1 MKNVLKA
8 ANFKG
13 FAVSETPRKALR
25 CETCGAPRGGKQS
38 GLSAGKLPAGG
49 GFSFQALFAFLFFP
63 AGKRGLLFS
72 AGMIFCFAG
81 CARAQARFFVSRFG
95 AGLRREERPPVL
107 LRFGGAAARR
117 FLAAL
122 NLPRPR
128 LAVLVLRQGGS
139 VAYSFSEKSLLCKSF
154 SEALFYFVFRVV
166 LAAFSR
172 RVLLD
177 CGARVR
183 SAKVC
188 GASVAA

>member
-25 CETCGAPRGGKQS
+25 RETCGAPRGGKQS

-63 AGKRGLLFS
+63 AGKRRLLFS

-81 CARAQARFFVSRFG
+81 CARARGSMFCFMLWGGLA
-95 AGLRREERPPVL
+95 AGR
-107 LRFGGAAARR
+107 AAARPPAVWR
-117 FLAAL
+117 GGCAPLSRRSQPPPPAACGFSSS
-122 NLPRPR
+122 
-128 LAVLVLRQGGS
+128 GGS
-139 VAYSFSEKSLLCKSF
+139 AASSFPENLCFANLFRKPCFVLF
-154 SEALFYFVFRVV
+154 SALFLPLF
-166 LAAFSR
+166 
-172 RVLLD
+172 
-177 CGARVR
+177 CGACCLTAAPRVR
-183 SAKVC
+183 SAKGC